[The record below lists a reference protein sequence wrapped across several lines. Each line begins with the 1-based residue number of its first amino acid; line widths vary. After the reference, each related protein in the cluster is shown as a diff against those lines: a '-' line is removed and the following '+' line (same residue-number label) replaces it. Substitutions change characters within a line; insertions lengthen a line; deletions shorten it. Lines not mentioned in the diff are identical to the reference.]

1 MDKSQSIAQ
10 KDSNTARISTSY
22 ILKWNTSILH
32 ADKYSCMKHE
42 KQCRK
47 TKKWERLLTVPI
59 HQKWLAIYSTSLLNL
74 LIIVGW
80 RTLHLQVLSIS
91 AQACSSKLFGF
102 FGLTKLL
109 WSPVY
114 QQIYLYSFLVCVSP
128 LKIQTFWSRWEN
140 FHGGRSICTIIDWVF
155 LENEIIA
162 MLRFCRSGVLDFSSN
177 ELTLGTSLCQKARS
191 IYFEA
196 TYRFRCCV

>member
-47 TKKWERLLTVPI
+47 RKNWERLLTVPI
-59 HQKWLAIYSTSLLNL
+59 HQKWLASHSTSLLNL
-74 LIIVGW
+74 INIVGW
-80 RTLHLQVLSIS
+80 RTLHLQVLYIS

-109 WSPVY
+109 WRPVY
-114 QQIYLYSFLVCVSP
+114 QQIYFYYFLVYVSS
-128 LKIQTFWSRWEN
+128 LKIQIFCSRWEKY
-140 FHGGRSICTIIDWVF
+140 HGGRSICTIIDWVCWKMQ
-155 LENEIIA
+155 E
-162 MLRFCRSGVLDFSSN
+162 
-177 ELTLGTSLCQKARS
+177 
-191 IYFEA
+191 
-196 TYRFRCCV
+196 